1 MQALQRIIL
10 PPRYENRVLDVHA
23 KFLHISLWFTFFIAM
38 YFASINTALTR
49 LAFFVLALSSLVG
62 LILNYHQKYILSASI
77 PVIMG
82 TIALFFNFFDGISL
96 YDPGIV
102 AIPLLIILTSFLFG
116 SRLIYRSAF
125 VNILGVGLLVYFER
139 AGIISPPY
147 LASNERFI
155 IISILV
161 VFTAILQKRIIQ
173 SWEQAVEVSHE
184 SEHRVREAYV
194 LTLEGWAKTLEFH
207 DRETLGHSQRVT
219 SLCQRLAEKLGIV
232 DPQELEYIRWGALLH
247 DIGKLAIPYD
257 ILRKQGELS
266 NEEWEIIKS
275 HPALAEELLGNI
287 EYLKPALSIP
297 RAHHENWD
305 GTGYP
310 RKLIGEEIPFHARL
324 FTVVD
329 NWDALTTD
337 RSYRKAWSREKTI
350 NYMREQSGK
359 RFDPKIV
366 DVFITHIAL
375 AE

>member
-1 MQALQRIIL
+1 MQTLQRIIR
-10 PPRYENRVLDVHA
+10 PPRYEDRVLDVHA

-49 LAFFVLALSSLVG
+49 LAFFVLALSSLIG
-62 LILNYHQKYILSASI
+62 LILNYQQKYFLSASI

-82 TIALFFNFFDGISL
+82 TFALFFNFFDGISL
-96 YDPGIV
+96 FDPGIV

-155 IISILV
+155 IISILIV
-161 VFTAILQKRIIQ
+161 VTAILQKRIIQ

-184 SEHRVREAYV
+184 SEHRIRDAYV

-247 DIGKLAIPYD
+247 DIGKLAIPYE
-257 ILRKQGELS
+257 ILRKEGELS
-266 NEEWEIIKS
+266 KEEWEIIKS

-287 EYLKPALSIP
+287 EYIKPAMSIP
-297 RAHHENWD
+297 RAHHESWD

-310 RKLIGEEIPFHARL
+310 QKLKGEEIPFHARL

-337 RSYRKAWSREKTI
+337 RSYRKAWSHEKTI

-366 DVFITHIAL
+366 DVFITHL
-375 AE
+375 AVAE